1 MTRPPLL
8 SDALMPSTEAIPRR
22 SALGASLGVTAAA
35 ALGAR
40 PASAA
45 AKGKYDLM
53 DPETNLKALLKLQGD
68 LAEKD
73 VISGFGGEAW
83 AAEGWRPMPLLQLTG
98 GNLQG
103 MQTETLVSFPSQIR
117 RAYAKWVVA
126 NVRIDG
132 KPYQLAQGTNPG
144 QSPVNFYFD
153 EAGLLTRV
161 VRWSRTLVGSVPSQ
175 MDFSDY
181 RDVGGVKVPFET
193 LLTWTDGQNTIK
205 LTDVKLNVAID
216 AARFAKPAPF
226 GRR

>member
-1 MTRPPLL
+1 
-8 SDALMPSTEAIPRR
+8 
-22 SALGASLGVTAAA
+22 
-35 ALGAR
+35 
-40 PASAA
+40 
-45 AKGKYDLM
+45 
-53 DPETNLKALLKLQGD
+53 
-68 LAEKD
+68 
-73 VISGFGGEAW
+73 
-83 AAEGWRPMPLLQLTG
+83 MPLLQLTG

-103 MQTETLVSFPSQIR
+103 MQTETLVSFPALIR

-132 KPYQLAQGTNPG
+132 KPYQVAQGTNPG
-144 QSPVNFYFD
+144 QAPVNFYFD
-153 EAGLLTRV
+153 ASGLLTRV
-161 VRWSRTLVGSVPSQ
+161 VRWNRTRVGSVPSQ

-205 LTDVKLNVAID
+205 LSEVKMNVAID

>member
-83 AAEGWRPMPLLQLTG
+83 AWIAGKGNTKVFKTYGIGASRLQAMGDGVYRFLHKEVLYYCEIG
-98 GNLQG
+98 
-103 MQTETLVSFPSQIR
+103 
-117 RAYAKWVVA
+117 RAHV
-126 NVRIDG
+126 
-132 KPYQLAQGTNPG
+132 
-144 QSPVNFYFD
+144 
-153 EAGLLTRV
+153 
-161 VRWSRTLVGSVPSQ
+161 
-175 MDFSDY
+175 
-181 RDVGGVKVPFET
+181 
-193 LLTWTDGQNTIK
+193 
-205 LTDVKLNVAID
+205 
-216 AARFAKPAPF
+216 
-226 GRR
+226 